1 MESDLVL
8 NVINV
13 LLDSLRF
20 AWSRAAEACTRHT
33 GSMSAC
39 TLVGLE
45 AGLWLIV
52 SIGLKSRR
60 STSILG
66 RLQWWKVWP
75 YAAAVFGAVMVLAT
89 PSPEPPIW
97 QLTLGVLVFVMGLGH
112 RHGQRLMTLLKPA
125 WVFDWPASRFWR
137 RVYRYLF
144 GSSLQLPRYTGLLWE
159 LAGLALLSGSI
170 KSSLLGWGVLLV
182 ACIAVTFQRGSQLLP
197 RLQPSLQSVPTRVR
211 YLLDPAQVGRG
222 VILAL
227 LVWGLLGSAT
237 GSLDLVDSEAAPAT
251 LSALITA
258 QAIFGLLPLSFV
270 MVLVEVSS
278 GIYSTRLVRRVAGT
292 WEAWAGLGLLSSS
305 LLLDLLLVANPAQ
318 HAGVM
323 PDFAFVWAVVVTA
336 CAMWIAWRLPRRIS
350 PEYLMREVLPAL
362 DESWFRR
369 VSQAYGPRV
378 PPWRYLGYDDPF
390 RDVERLLVA
399 TIEQNDRQTFED
411 LTIMLAEHLKSTFG
425 KRKRRELLEYE
436 GLSPENEGIFDSFLA
451 AQLSPLIEQAA
462 ERRIAWALND
472 VIDLRQ
478 RIRPTLWRREP
489 TSATSATLRPE
500 HPPVDLIES
509 KYREPPHPNLLL
521 GEVIEATLEARLKK
535 TAVKAGY
542 AIARELNRALA
553 NCPGERLWAWN
564 QLRRWSGVGDDEDAR
579 RRQDEQYT
587 SLIYFNLLTYLK
599 TKALQAIEL
608 GMADAARAFVGAI
621 PGVFGSAP
629 TLTNDP
635 EIVRAICRL
644 SVSDLEEIGRAAAR
658 QPLAHVV
665 SWPGEL
671 AIRREGTPHDEMMAQ
686 LRVQFASEI
695 LPRLA
700 QAGVLDLGLVDGACM
715 SSVYLASRFPEEVGQ
730 LILVLHGCVETI
742 RDLEDHPWDTD
753 PEWRRDWIYRRID
766 QARREAGTERERLDA
781 VLGIDVPLGTVGE
794 QLAAA
799 LRDANTGAEE

>member
-13 LLDSLRF
+13 LLDSLRS
-20 AWSRAAEACTRHT
+20 AWCGAIEVCTRHT

-39 TLVGLE
+39 ALVGLE
-45 AGLWLIV
+45 AGLWLFV
-52 SIGLKSRR
+52 STVLKLRR
-60 STSILG
+60 STPILG
-66 RLQWWKVWP
+66 RLKWWKVWP
-75 YAAAVFGAVMVLAT
+75 YAASVIGVVIILAT
-89 PSPEPPIW
+89 PSAEPPIW
-97 QLTLGVLVFVMGLGH
+97 QLTLGILVFVMGLGQ
-112 RHGQRLMTLLKPA
+112 RHGQRLMNLLKPA
-125 WVFDWPASRFWR
+125 RLFGWPASRFWR
-137 RVYRYLF
+137 GVYRYLF
-144 GSSLQLPRYTGLLWE
+144 GSSLRLPRYTGLLWE
-159 LAGLALLSGSI
+159 LGGISLLSGSI
-170 KSSLLGWGVLLV
+170 KSSLLGLGLLLA

-197 RLQPSLQSVPTRVR
+197 RLQPSLQSVPARVG
-211 YLLDPAQVGRG
+211 YLLDKAQVGRG
-222 VILAL
+222 VILAS

-237 GSLDLVDSEAAPAT
+237 GSLDLVDSEAASAT

-323 PDFAFVWAVVVTA
+323 PDVAFVWAWVVTV
-336 CAMWIAWRLPRRIS
+336 CAVWIARGLPRRIS
-350 PEYLMREVLPAL
+350 PKHLMREVLSKL

-369 VSQAYGPRV
+369 VSQTYGPRV

-451 AQLSPLIEQAA
+451 DQLLPLIEQAA
-462 ERRIAWALND
+462 ERRMVWALNE
-472 VIDLRQ
+472 VIDLRE
-478 RIRPTLWRREP
+478 RIHPVLWRREP

-500 HPPVDLIES
+500 PPPVDLIEG
-509 KYREPPHPNLLL
+509 KYRKPPYPNLLL
-521 GEVIEATLEARLKK
+521 GEVIEAALEARLEK
-535 TAVKAGY
+535 TAEKAGY

-564 QLRRWSGVGDDEDAR
+564 QPRRWSGAEDDEDAR
-579 RRQDEQYT
+579 RRQDQRYP
-587 SLIYFNLLTYLK
+587 SLIYFNFLTYLK
-599 TKALQAIEL
+599 TEALQAVRL
-608 GMADAARAFVGAI
+608 DMADAA
-621 PGVFGSAP
+621 GVFAGVISRIFDSAP
-629 TLTNDP
+629 DLTADP
-635 EIVRAICRL
+635 EVVRAVCRIA
-644 SVSDLEEIGRAAAR
+644 VMDLEEIGRASAR
-658 QPLAHVV
+658 QPLACVV
-665 SWPGEL
+665 SWPGKW
-671 AIRREGTPHDEMMAQ
+671 AIWREGTPHDEMMAQ
-686 LRVQFASEI
+686 LMVQFASEI
-695 LPRLA
+695 LLRLA
-700 QAGVLDLGLVDGACM
+700 QAGVLDFGLVDGACM

-730 LILVLHGCVETI
+730 LILVLHGCAETI

-766 QARREAGTERERLDA
+766 QARREAGTEREKLDA